1 MHPRPSFHLSIA
13 VLLSF
18 TSLAAAQAQATAS
31 AATSPPAYLLPL
43 GPAIE
48 PHSITPA
55 ALNAAVHPI
64 GKTFLISYPADDKR
78 PQALLVFPTMDLSK
92 RLGLAVEINNPGS
105 GALRIYGELNRN
117 MWSRDYVLIP
127 AKATRT
133 LYIFV
138 QRTGFTPPDE
148 ALDFQ
153 GMKGIP
159 GGQMQLW
166 PEAEIDASAVTSV
179 GLILVAPR
187 HPASIEVESIQPF
200 GTAIAPDHAT
210 LASSY
215 LPFIDRFGQLIHKE
229 WPGKVHTDAELT
241 SAVAAERADL
251 DSHPRPA
258 DWDNYGGW
266 ASGPTLRA
274 SGHFRT
280 EKYQGKWWLVDPDG
294 HLFWSQGVD
303 VVMDHERTEVEARH
317 AYFAAPAPNGD
328 FLARNLEIKY
338 GADWQAAWT
347 SRMTERLPSW
357 GYNTVGSFS
366 GPSVPATH
374 KVPYVY
380 FFHSRG
386 KHNFLDPDVPA
397 RLADLRAQMVAAAG
411 INSDPWCL
419 GFFVDNEIHETDPA
433 WWKDYYSSVSALA
446 KELLPNKLYLGSR
459 LDFHDWPDSS
469 AERYA
474 IVRLAAQYTDVISF
488 NQYRYTFEDFKLPP
502 DIDKPVIVG
511 EFHFGALDRGLL
523 HTGLRSVI
531 DQDQRADAYTHFM
544 ETALENPNLVGA
556 HWFELYD
563 EPTTGRGDGENYQIG
578 LLDICDQPYAE
589 TIAAARHVAAEMYTL
604 RIKAK

>member
-1 MHPRPSFHLSIA
+1 MSYLLSIGI
-13 VLLSF
+13 LLAF
-18 TSLAAAQAQATAS
+18 TSIATARAQSTAS
-31 AATSPPAYLLPL
+31 AANLPLAYLLPL
-43 GPAIE
+43 GPAVE
-48 PHSITPA
+48 AHSVTA
-55 ALNAAVHPI
+55 AGLNAAVHPV
-64 GKTFLISYPADDKR
+64 GKTFQISYPADDSR
-78 PQALLVFPTMDLSK
+78 PQALLIFPTMDLSK
-92 RLGLAVEINNPGS
+92 RLGLAVEIKNPGTA
-105 GALRIYGELNRN
+105 ALRVYGELNRN
-117 MWSRDYVLIP
+117 MWSRDYALIP
-127 AKATRT
+127 AHAART

-138 QRTGFTPPDE
+138 QRTDFTPPDE
-148 ALDFQ
+148 AADFQ

-166 PEAEIDASAVTSV
+166 PEAEIDASTVTTL
-179 GLILVAPR
+179 GLFVVAPS
-187 HPASIEVESIQPF
+187 HPATIDVRSIQPF
-200 GTAIAPDHAT
+200 GTAIAPGHAT
-210 LASSY
+210 LASTY
-215 LPFIDRFGQLIHKE
+215 LPFIDRYGQLMHKE

-241 SAVAAERADL
+241 SAVATERADL
-251 DSHPRPA
+251 DRHPKPA
-258 DWDNYGGW
+258 NWDQYGGW
-266 ASGPTLRA
+266 AAGPTLRA
-274 SGHFRT
+274 SGHFGT
-280 EKYQGKWWLVDPDG
+280 EKYRGKWWLVDPDG

-303 VVMDHERTEVEARH
+303 VVMDHERTEVVAR
-317 AYFAAPAPNGD
+317 ANYFAAPAPNGD

-338 GADWQAAWT
+338 GADWQTTWT
-347 SRMTERLPSW
+347 NRMTERLPSW

-366 GPSVPATH
+366 GPSVPATP

-386 KHNFLDPDVPA
+386 KHNFLDPDVQG
-397 RLADLRAQMVAAAG
+397 RLADLRAQMVAAAE
-411 INSDPWCL
+411 INNDPWCL

-433 WWKDYYSSVSALA
+433 WWKEYYSSVSALA

-544 ETALENPNLVGA
+544 ETAIANPNIVGA

-589 TIAAARHVAAEMYTL
+589 TIAAARHVAAEMYKL
-604 RIKAK
+604 RLNAR